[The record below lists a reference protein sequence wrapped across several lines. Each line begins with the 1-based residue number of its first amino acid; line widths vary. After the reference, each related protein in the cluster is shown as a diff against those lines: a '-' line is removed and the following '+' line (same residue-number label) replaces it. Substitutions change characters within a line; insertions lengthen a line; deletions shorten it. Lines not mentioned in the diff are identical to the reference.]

1 MDLIADTTV
10 LIDVWRYKNKR
21 ERIQDLVDK
30 AGPNSL
36 VVPWI
41 VQAEFKRGA
50 LHRSI
55 SQDEIARFLGGF
67 LLAELDQR
75 VIDAYCEIWVSMAK
89 NGNAIDYPDLW
100 IAAHALT
107 RPAPLLTRN
116 PKHFEDIPGLKVVPY
131 TISPK

>member
-1 MDLIADTTV
+1 
-10 LIDVWRYKNKR
+10 
-21 ERIQDLVDK
+21 
-30 AGPNSL
+30 
-36 VVPWI
+36 
-41 VQAEFKRGA
+41 
-50 LHRSI
+50 
-55 SQDEIARFLGGF
+55 
-67 LLAELDQR
+67 
-75 VIDAYCEIWVSMAK
+75 MAK

>member
-67 LLAELDQR
+67 LLAELDQGG
-75 VIDAYCEIWVSMAK
+75 IDAYCEIWVSMAK

-116 PKHFEDIPGLKVVPY
+116 PKHF
-131 TISPK
+131 

>member
-21 ERIQDLVDK
+21 ERIHDLVDK
-30 AGPNSL
+30 AGSNSL

-55 SQDEIARFLGGF
+55 SKDEISVFLCGF
-67 LLAELDQR
+67 LLTAIDQV
-75 VIDAYCEIWVSMAK
+75 VIDTYWETCVEMAK
-89 NGNAIDYPDLW
+89 KGKPIDYPDLW
-100 IAAHALT
+100 IAATAVK
-107 RPAPLLTRN
+107 RPAPLLTRH
-116 PKHFEDIPGLKVVPY
+116 PKHFQGISGLEIGTY
-131 TISPK
+131 SISQK

>member
-21 ERIQDLVDK
+21 ERIRDLVDK
-30 AGPNSL
+30 AGSNSL

-55 SQDEIARFLGGF
+55 SKDEISVFISGF
-67 LLAELDQR
+67 LLTAIDQA
-75 VIDAYCEIWVSMAK
+75 VIDTYCEIWVEMAK
-89 NGNAIDYPDLW
+89 NGKPIDYPDLW
-100 IAAHALT
+100 IAATAVT

-116 PKHFEDIPGLKVVPY
+116 PKHFQGISGLEIVPY
-131 TISPK
+131 SISQK